1 MNTRL
6 LVTGAGGFVGGAL
19 CRHLIAAG
27 YTMRGT
33 RRSADADVE
42 GSTSV
47 EWVVVPD
54 INADVRWD
62 EALRDVDAVVHLAA
76 RVHVMRDEASDPLAA
91 FRRVNTQGTEALAR
105 AAARCGVRRFI
116 FLSSIK
122 VNGEETAPPLPSPL
136 PRGERGH
143 FSEIDTPDPQDP
155 YAISKWEAEQVLT
168 RIAVA
173 QQTLSPTL
181 SRSAGE
187 GVNSGAGAA
196 GMEVVILRC
205 PLVYGPGVKGNFL
218 RLLRAVDCGIPLPLA
233 SANNQRSLI
242 YLGNLVSAITACIE
256 HPAAA
261 GKTYLLSDGEDV
273 STAQLIQ
280 QMAQA
285 LGKPSRLWPCPVGLI
300 ELAGRLAG
308 KSDEVSR
315 LLGSLCIDSSKIR
328 RELGWTPPYTLAQG
342 LTETAAWYRENK

>member
-1 MNTRL
+1 MPLHPTL
-6 LVTGAGGFVGGAL
+6 PLALVTGASGFVGTAL
-19 CRHLIAAG
+19 CTQLIAAG
-27 YTMRGT
+27 YAVRGV
-33 RRSADADVE
+33 RRDLHSGADAGIDWITVGE
-42 GSTSV
+42 ISAET
-47 EWVVVPD
+47 D
-54 INADVRWD
+54 WD
-62 EALRDVDAVVHLAA
+62 DALRDVDIVVHLAA
-76 RVHVMRDEASDPLAA
+76 RVHVMRDAASDPLAA

-105 AAARCGVRRFI
+105 AAARCGVKRFI

-122 VNGEETAPPLPSPL
+122 VNGEAASPHQ
-136 PRGERGH
+136 PY
-143 FSEIDTPDPQDP
+143 SENDAPDPQDP

-168 RIAVA
+168 DIAHSPVPTA
-173 QQTLSPTL
+173 SPALPLTPALSPEG
-181 SRSAGE
+181 RGE
-187 GVNSGAGAA
+187 KA
-196 GMEVVILRC
+196 GMEAVILRC
-205 PLVYGPGVKGNFL
+205 PLVYGAGVKGNFL

-242 YLGNLVSAITACIE
+242 YLGNLVSAIAACIE

-285 LGKPSRLWPCPVGLI
+285 LGKPSCLWPCPVGLI
-300 ELAGRLAG
+300 ELAGKLAG

-342 LTETAAWYRENK
+342 LTETAAWYRENM